1 VKRPARKQAAAVRRH
16 TAPVRDRSPES
27 GSRVEHVIRSIADA
41 IASGELAP
49 GSRIVER
56 EIARKLKLGRG
67 PVREAI
73 QILIGRRM
81 LERAPRR
88 AARVH
93 QLTLKDILDIAEL
106 WSVIAPRAGRWAAE
120 RIHIRGNKER
130 ISRAAADVQEAMR
143 GGDVRDFKRAIL
155 AFSQIVMDISDNTFL
170 PAVRQAL
177 MLDYYAQA
185 VAGIWVRRPEEYARR
200 IAALVDAILSGPPE
214 RAEAEYSSFMAW
226 IVTILSKEYDDRRS
240 ASAATS

>member
-1 VKRPARKQAAAVRRH
+1 MKKKRAKKQPAVI
-16 TAPVRDRSPES
+16 RDRPPPE
-27 GSRVEHVIRSIADA
+27 GSRVEHVIRAIAAA
-41 IASGELAP
+41 IASGELSP

-120 RIHIRGNKER
+120 RIHIRNNKEHMT
-130 ISRAAADVQEAMR
+130 RAAAAVQEAMR
-143 GGDVRDFKRAIL
+143 AGEIQEFKRAIL
-155 AFSQIVMDISDNTFL
+155 AFSQTIMDISDNSFL

-200 IAALVDAILSGPPE
+200 IAALVEAILSGPPE
-214 RAEAEYSSFMAW
+214 RAETEYASFMGW
-226 IVTILSKEYDDRRS
+226 IVTILSKEYDERR
-240 ASAATS
+240 AAAPA

>member
-1 VKRPARKQAAAVRRH
+1 VKKSSRKQAASAGKH
-16 TAPVRDRSPES
+16 SAPTRERLQQS
-27 GSRVEHVIRSIADA
+27 GSRVEQVTSAIADA

-56 EIARKLKLGRG
+56 EVARKLKLGRG

-120 RIHIRGNKER
+120 RIHIRNNRER
-130 ISRAAADVQEAMR
+130 ISRAAAHVQEAMR
-143 GGDVRDFKRAIL
+143 GRDVGEFKRAIL
-155 AFSQIVMDISDNTFL
+155 VFSQTVMDISDNSFL

-185 VAGIWVRRPEEYARR
+185 VAGIWIRRPEEYARR

-226 IVTILSKEYDDRRS
+226 IVTILSKEYDERRR
-240 ASAATS
+240 ASLAAS

>member
-1 VKRPARKQAAAVRRH
+1 MKKKRAAKHPPAS
-16 TAPVRDRSPES
+16 RDRLPPE
-27 GSRVEHVIRSIADA
+27 GSRVEHVIRAIAEA

-120 RIHIRGNKER
+120 RIHIRNNREHVT
-130 ISRAAADVQEAMR
+130 RAAAAVQEAMR
-143 GGDVRDFKRAIL
+143 RGEIQEFKRAIL
-155 AFSQIVMDISDNTFL
+155 AFSQIVMEISDNSFL

-200 IAALVDAILSGPPE
+200 IGALVEAILSGPPE
-214 RAEAEYSSFMAW
+214 RAETEYASLMSW
-226 IVTILSKEYDDRRS
+226 IVTILSKEYDERRTAPS
-240 ASAATS
+240 V